1 MKLFLILALALGI
14 AAIVP
19 DTADARKKQ
28 QRGYYTSDGYSQTYR
43 AKRPRGQNYYGSG
56 YNYYGPSR
64 GSSMDCIVAD
74 NLDPAGNYSD
84 YPCWAA
90 KAFAPK
96 RDD

>member
-28 QRGYYTSDGYSQTYR
+28 RGYYTSDGYSQTYR
-43 AKRPRGQNYYGSG
+43 AKRPRGQNSYGSG

-74 NLDPAGNYSD
+74 NLDPSGNYSD